1 MNEHL
6 LQRAVML
13 KQQSEEAEN
22 QFDFVNRQINELEQ
36 FSKGLKE
43 LEKEKEQEI
52 LAPLGR
58 GIYTKAKKNINEKL
72 FVEVG
77 AGVVVRKSPEET
89 REIIEGQLK
98 KFDEAR
104 IQLIT
109 QLEVFRH
116 EFGNLLKEVE
126 RIKKNNVVRKN
137 I

>member
-1 MNEHL
+1 
-6 LQRAVML
+6 ML